1 MAYLSHCA
9 ENVEACNKMWL
20 EDHMITPIQ
29 RIPRYILLL
38 TDLMKHTHETH
49 PDHQLLAQCVV
60 SMKAIARHINESK
73 KRSEEVGNTALS
85 NSRMK

>member
-1 MAYLSHCA
+1 
-9 ENVEACNKMWL
+9 MWL

-38 TDLMKHTHETH
+38 SDLMKHTHETH

-73 KRSEEVGNTALS
+73 KRSEEVRCPACACIVAVARHSL
-85 NSRMK
+85 R